1 MLTRS
6 LKALESTRTTS
17 VRRFSNSASLV
28 HTDLIFLARIL
39 RYLATRHVF
48 KEISPDVFVNNRLS
62 SALKKAKSLK
72 EIKEK

>member
-1 MLTRS
+1 MSTKYPKS
-6 LKALESTRTTS
+6 LESTRTIL
-17 VRRFSNSASLV
+17 VRRFSNPASPV
-28 HTDLIFLARIL
+28 HTDLILLARVL

-62 SALKKAKSLK
+62 SLLKKAKSMK